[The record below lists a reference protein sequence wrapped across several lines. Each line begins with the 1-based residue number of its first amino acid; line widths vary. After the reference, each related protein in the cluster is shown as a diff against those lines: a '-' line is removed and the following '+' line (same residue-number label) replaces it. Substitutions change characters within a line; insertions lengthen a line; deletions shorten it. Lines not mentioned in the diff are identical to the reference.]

1 MKRRGS
7 ATTHQ
12 PVIERGMGPG
22 TEAQPEAPP
31 KRKRGRPR
39 GSGSNRGGTTGRA
52 TQVTKPH
59 PIEQQQQQ
67 QQQHN
72 MQFQPQLPR
81 NPGLDRG
88 QHLAQYQQHTVA
100 PEQPEVVFVS
110 INNGTQYK
118 CTEKLGEGTYGVVYK
133 AIVNVLPQQ
142 QQQQRTGAKER
153 ESGFSPQRHN
163 DLVAVKSFKATK
175 DAEGISTT
183 IYREMCLLRELSHE
197 NIIKLLD
204 VVLQPEKRVICLVYE
219 YGELDLFVKKHF
231 TLSRLSHS
239 HTKKKKTHLMHFVY
253 LIMLFVYRKL

>member
-1 MKRRGS
+1 
-7 ATTHQ
+7 
-12 PVIERGMGPG
+12 
-22 TEAQPEAPP
+22 
-31 KRKRGRPR
+31 
-39 GSGSNRGGTTGRA
+39 
-52 TQVTKPH
+52 
-59 PIEQQQQQ
+59 
-67 QQQHN
+67 

-239 HTKKKKTHLMHFVY
+239 HTKKKKH
-253 LIMLFVYRKL
+253 I